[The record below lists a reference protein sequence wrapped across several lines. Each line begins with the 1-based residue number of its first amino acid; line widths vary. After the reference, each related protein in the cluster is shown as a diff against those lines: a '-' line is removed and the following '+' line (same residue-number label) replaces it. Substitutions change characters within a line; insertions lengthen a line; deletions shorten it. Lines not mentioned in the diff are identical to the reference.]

1 MNKADAE
8 TWWAHCALDVCET
21 FCSPRTLP
29 WVVTPAVVITD
40 VQPLPPSQSPIAAY
54 ISMWSPE
61 YNIVVSSY
69 ACGNVHYSFFEIAY
83 NGWSTVMNSIWPW
96 LTAHVVCLL
105 MSIPCFTIPVC
116 MWAHDELTVISWWTH
131 SMRSLFVLT
140 VRSWWAHMNSK
151 FYHTRL
157 TAWDQYL
164 ISLWDH
170 GEITWT
176 HSFITLDS
184 WYEIIIW
191 SQCEIR
197 ESSSKLIVLSHLIHS
212 MKLLT
217 DLTVISW
224 WDRMNSQF

>member
-40 VQPLPPSQSPIAAY
+40 VQPLPPSQSPIAAN

-96 LTAHVVCLL
+96 LTAHDCSLFINVHSMLHHPSLHV
-105 MSIPCFTIPVC
+105 SSR
-116 MWAHDELTVISWWTH
+116 WAHSDIMV
-131 SMRSLFVLT
+131 
-140 VRSWWAHMNSK
+140 
-151 FYHTRL
+151 
-157 TAWDQYL
+157 
-164 ISLWDH
+164 
-170 GEITWT
+170 
-176 HSFITLDS
+176 DS
-184 WYEIIIW
+184 QYEIIIC
-191 SQCEIR
+191 SHCEIMV
-197 ESSSKLIVLSHLIHS
+197 SSHELKVLPH
-212 MKLLT
+212 
-217 DLTVISW
+217 
-224 WDRMNSQF
+224 